1 MILNLYIFMQSA
13 IMALDVLIRHRPSTI
28 HTTVGRSFFTSQGAR
43 QLNGGA
49 EVWQGYYQSA
59 RPTKGR
65 MMINIDL
72 SATAFFEAGP
82 LVQMVTKILN
92 KRTPDD
98 LRRGLLDR
106 DRQKVERTIK
116 GLKIRDNHREGT
128 RRRFKITK
136 LTTTPASHTTFD
148 RGDGSI
154 TNVAEYFQT
163 TYNKRLNFPHLPCV
177 VVRRDVY
184 LPMEVCEVIEVNII

>member
-1 MILNLYIFMQSA
+1 M
-13 IMALDVLIRHRPSTI
+13 LIRHRPSTLHI
-28 HTTVGRSFFTSQGAR
+28 TVGRSFFTPQGA
-43 QLNGGA
+43 QSLYGGA

-59 RPTKGR
+59 RPTKGK

-82 LVQMVTKILN
+82 LVQMVTKILG
-92 KRTPDD
+92 RRSPDD
-98 LRRGLLDR
+98 LRRGLTDK

-116 GLKIRDNHREGT
+116 GLKIRDNHREGL
-128 RRRFKITK
+128 RRKFKITK
-136 LTTTPASHTTFD
+136 LTPTPASHTTFD
-148 RGDGSI
+148 RGDGTF

-163 TYNKRLNFPHLPCV
+163 QYNKRLNFAHLPCI

-184 LPMEVCEVIEVNII
+184 LPMEVCEVIEVNIIYYVCDYVNFF